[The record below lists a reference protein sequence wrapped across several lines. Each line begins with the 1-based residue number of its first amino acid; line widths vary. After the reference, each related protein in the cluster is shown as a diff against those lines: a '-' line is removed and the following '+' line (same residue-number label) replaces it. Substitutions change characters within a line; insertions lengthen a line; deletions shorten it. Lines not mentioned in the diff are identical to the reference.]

1 LANLSTTN
9 SVQELQRKLCLK
21 AKSEPKF
28 RFYALYDKLYRT
40 DVLSLAYSK
49 VKENN
54 GAPGIDGVRFE
65 DIGKEGEGE
74 FLAGIGKQLKEG
86 TYKPTSVR
94 RVYIPK
100 PNGEKR
106 PLGIPTIKDRV
117 VQMTLKLIIEPIF
130 EAGFEDN
137 SYGYRP
143 DKSSQQAVLEI
154 RKLLN
159 SGYKEVT
166 EVDIKDCFGSIPH
179 SELLDMLATRIVDRK
194 ILHLIKMF
202 LKSGVMEEGMIK
214 PTDKG
219 TPQGGVISPLLA
231 NIYLDKIDKGWKP
244 YNKFSRLI
252 RYADDMVLV
261 TKYKAGG
268 FIHKLR
274 ERTAALHLTINEEK
288 TKVVDPEKESF
299 DFLGFSYKKGKSKR
313 TGNKTTYIWPTQKAE
328 KNILRKVKEITD
340 RKRTQDIGE
349 IVKELNPVL
358 RGWVNYYKIGN
369 SSKKFGKVKDY
380 TGKRVRKYMRKK
392 RQKFGYGYREYPK
405 TYLYQKLG
413 LYNNYRVEW
422 TKAFK

>member
-1 LANLSTTN
+1 MGNLSTTN

-40 DVLSLAYSK
+40 DVLFLAYSM
-49 VKENN
+49 VKENK
-54 GAPGIDGVRFE
+54 GVPGIDGVRFE
-65 DIGKEGEGE
+65 DIEKEGKEKILKE
-74 FLAGIGKQLKEG
+74 IGRGLKEG
-86 TYKPTSVR
+86 TYKPSPVR

-100 PNGEKR
+100 PNGDRR
-106 PLGIPTIKDRV
+106 PLGIPTIRDRV
-117 VQMTLKLIIEPIF
+117 VQMAVKLIIEPIF
-130 EAGFEDN
+130 EADFEDN

-143 DKSSQQAVLEI
+143 DKSAQQAVLEI

-194 ILHLIKMF
+194 ILHLIKKF

-214 PTDKG
+214 LTDKG

-252 RYADDMVLV
+252 RYADDMIIIS
-261 TKYKAGG
+261 KYKGTG
-268 FIHKLR
+268 FIYKLK
-274 ERTAALHLTINEEK
+274 EMTNALALTLQEGK

-299 DFLGFSYKKGKSKR
+299 DFLGFSYKKEKSKR
-313 TGNKTTYIWPTQKAE
+313 TGNKTTYIWPAQKAE
-328 KNILRKVKEITD
+328 RDILRKVKEITE

-349 IVKELNPVL
+349 IVKVLNPVI

-369 SSKKFGKVKDY
+369 SSKKFGKVKY
-380 TGKRVRKYMRKK
+380 YIGKRVRKCMRKG
-392 RQKFGYGYREYPK
+392 RQKSGYGYKEYPES
-405 TYLYQKLG
+405 YLYQKLG
-413 LYNNYRVEW
+413 LYKDYRVEG
-422 TKAFK
+422 TNAFK

>member
-1 LANLSTTN
+1 MANLSTTN
-9 SVQELQRKLCLK
+9 SVQELQRKLYLK

-28 RFYALYDKLYRT
+28 RFYALYDKIYRT
-40 DVLSLAYSK
+40 DILSLAYRK
-49 VKENN
+49 VKENK
-54 GAPGIDGVRFE
+54 GASGIDRKEFE
-65 DIGKEGEGE
+65 DIEKEGIEE
-74 FLAGIGKQLKEG
+74 FLVEIGKQLKEG
-86 TYKPTSVR
+86 TYKPAPVR
-94 RVYIPK
+94 RAYIPK

-117 VQMTLKLIIEPIF
+117 VQMAVKLTIEPIF

-143 DKSSQQAVLEI
+143 NKSSQQAVLEI

-159 SGYKEVT
+159 GGYREVT

-179 SELLDMLATRIVDRK
+179 SELLDMIATRIVDRK

-214 PTDKG
+214 STDKG
-219 TPQGGVISPLLA
+219 TPQGGVISPLMA

-244 YNKFSRLI
+244 YTKFSRLI
-252 RYADDMVLV
+252 RYADDMVLI
-261 TKYKAGG
+261 TRYKAGG

-274 ERTAALHLTINEEK
+274 EITNTLHLTINEEK
-288 TKVVDPEKESF
+288 TRVVDPEKESF

-313 TGNKTTYIWPTQKAE
+313 TGNRTTYIWPTQKAE
-328 KNILRKVKEITD
+328 RNIINRVKEIVD
-340 RKRTQDIGE
+340 YRKTADIDKV
-349 IVKELNPVL
+349 IKELNPVI

-369 SSKKFGKVKDY
+369 SSKKFGKIKDY

-392 RQKFGYGYREYPK
+392 RQRCGYGYKEYP
-405 TYLYQKLG
+405 TSYLYGQLG
-413 LYNNYRVEW
+413 LFNNYKVEW
-422 TKAFK
+422 TKTFK